1 MKVAIIHDV
10 FVESGGAE
18 RVLAQFIKLYP
29 TADLYIPLLTDQNR
43 QWLQTQTRGQIYTAW
58 FNNLPLVHSASI
70 LLKPMLFWY
79 WQSLQ
84 LQAYQLV
91 ISSSHSFSSKGVLT
105 SPDTL
110 HVSYVHTPPRYLYT
124 EFSETR
130 ILHRPFWRGVLQPL
144 LGWLRQQD
152 WLAGQRP
159 DVLVA
164 NSHTVQQRIQK
175 YYRRA
180 SQIIYPPV
188 QVSAQPSRKNKK
200 LYYLCHSR
208 LAKQKG
214 IDLAILAC
222 NQLKAKLIVIGTGGE
237 AERLRQLAGPTVSF
251 VGRVSDEQLGQ
262 FYARAK
268 ALLYCSL
275 EEDFGMVTV
284 EAMGYGVPVI
294 GHWSGGTR
302 EILSPKTGV
311 GFADYTVA
319 GLVTA
324 IRKFEAKKWSA
335 LACQRRAQKFSAAQF
350 TKAWKKCLA
359 RSWRYL
365 DRLAVRPV

>member
-1 MKVAIIHDV
+1 
-10 FVESGGAE
+10 
-18 RVLAQFIKLYP
+18 
-29 TADLYIPLLTDQNR
+29 
-43 QWLQTQTRGQIYTAW
+43 
-58 FNNLPLVHSASI
+58 VHSASI
-70 LLKPMLFWY
+70 LLKPILFWY

-110 HVSYVHTPPRYLYT
+110 HISYIHTPPRYLYT

-130 ILHRPFWRGVLQPL
+130 ILQQPFWRTVLQPL
-144 LGWLRQQD
+144 MGWLRQQD
-152 WLAGQRP
+152 WLAAQRP

-164 NSHTVQQRIQK
+164 NSQTVQQRIKK
-175 YYRRA
+175 YYRRS
-180 SQIIYPPV
+180 SQVIYPPV
-188 QVSAQPSRKNKK
+188 EVTLPSAQTLSKSQPEKSTQSRRAPKK

-222 NQLKAKLIVIGTGGE
+222 NHLKAKLIVIGTGGE
-237 AERLRQLAGPTVSF
+237 AERLRQLAGPTITF
-251 VGRVSDEQLGQ
+251 VGRVSDDQLGQ
-262 FYARAK
+262 YYARAK

-284 EAMGYGVPVI
+284 EALAYGVPVI

-302 EILSPKTGV
+302 EILSSTTGV
-311 GFADYTVA
+311 GFAKHTVA
-319 GLVTA
+319 GLLAA
-324 IRKFEAKKWSA
+324 IKKFETKKWSSG
-335 LACQRRAQKFSAAQF
+335 ACQRRAKKFSTPQF
-350 TKAWKKCLA
+350 IKAWKKCVA
-359 RSWRYL
+359 RSWNYL
-365 DRLAVRPV
+365 DTFTARPI